1 MGGIGDDYQAITL
14 DSLFG
19 DNKAAGAPTTL
30 YVALST
36 ASVDFDGSGLNEP
49 DTGDGYGR
57 VSVTN
62 NSTNFPD
69 ASLTGGQMAKA
80 LATLVTFPT
89 PTDAWGNT
97 LYWALMD
104 SVTVGAGDPIAFGRF
119 GGQSK
124 NVETGDTIT
133 IPANTLVIYYRE
145 DV

>member
-1 MGGIGDDYQAITL
+1 MGGIGDNYQAITL

-62 NSTNFPD
+62 NSTNFPAAAD
-69 ASLTGGQMAKA
+69 IGGQMAK
-80 LATLVTFPT
+80 TLVTAAVFPT

-104 SVTVGAGDPIAFGRF
+104 SVTVGAGDVVTFGRF

-124 NVETGDTIT
+124 NIETGDTIT
-133 IPANTLVIYYRE
+133 VPANTLTIYYRE